1 MKSRSPRLECRFKF
15 RGIDR
20 LENPTFAR
28 GEHGA
33 PKPGHLN
40 AVAPAE
46 ISFLWA
52 CAVNKQTGKPEPP
65 ALIGKPLT
73 LKDFMRGG
81 WPTLGMASRLDFS
94 GGRWRALGRVSR
106 LELQGA
112 ALFAPSAKGAC
123 LLRVFVRAG
132 GPGFDG

>member
-1 MKSRSPRLECRFKF
+1 MLIIGCDFHTRYQQIAMMDDSTGELTERRVDHQNGEANTFYRSLP
-15 RGIDR
+15 
-20 LENPTFAR
+20 
-28 GEHGA
+28 GA
-33 PKPGHLN
+33 
-40 AVAPAE
+40 
-46 ISFLWA
+46 
-52 CAVNKQTGKPEPP
+52 
-65 ALIGKPLT
+65 
-73 LKDFMRGG
+73 GG